1 AEVAGEAAQQR
12 PARRQRDPEEDEIDE
27 GLVERRHLRHGQEGE
42 RNDGKSGHCLRQVA
56 GGVHSHSGSHSRM
69 AISTEKDT
77 TGAQAG
83 AMTAMALDSP
93 ADRERSALNSR

>member
-1 AEVAGEAAQQR
+1 MAQAEVAGEAAQQR
-12 PARRQRDPEEDEIDE
+12 PARRQRDPEEDQVDE
-27 GLVERRHLRHGQEGE
+27 RLVERRHLRHGQERQG
-42 RNDGKSGHCLRQVA
+42 DDSQTGHQFRQVT

-83 AMTAMALDSP
+83 AKIAMAIDSEAP
-93 ADRERSALNSR
+93 RKR